1 MQALLDTMVLAQY
14 GATAISAAF
23 NTWYFAAYRTQEG
36 RRRVGAAVMA
46 VVSLAL
52 VVESLVSGWL
62 LYPRAGGGGLLWLI
76 SGTLAL
82 AGSLL
87 ITALILR
94 RRGSSS

>member
-1 MQALLDTMVLAQY
+1 MQALLDTLVLAQY
-14 GATAISAAF
+14 GATALSAAF
-23 NTWYFAAYRTQEG
+23 NTWYFATYRTREG

-52 VVESLVSGWL
+52 AVESVAVGWL
-62 LYPRAGGGGLLWLI
+62 LYPRASDGFLWLT

-87 ITALILR
+87 ISTLIILR
-94 RRGSSS
+94 RRSGRP